1 MGRAHLP
8 DLKSRWD
15 REGRGNWNEIFQ
27 RSVRPPVAA
36 AVNVIGDSEMK
47 LMIATLLVFAASL
60 LIWLALEADWLLIWL
75 ALVADGLLRL
85 LD

>member
-1 MGRAHLP
+1 
-8 DLKSRWD
+8 
-15 REGRGNWNEIFQ
+15 
-27 RSVRPPVAA
+27 
-36 AVNVIGDSEMK
+36 MK
-47 LMIATLLVFAASL
+47 LMIATLLVFAASI